1 MRHAI
6 LLSILVICSSR
17 SLCAQP
23 ITHGKASWYGYEWT
37 TGKRGVMANGRKFNP
52 QAFSAASYEYP
63 LGSVLLVTN
72 NANGKQVA
80 VMVTDR
86 GPARRLGRLL
96 DLSESAATALD
107 YHEAGITTVDVK
119 VLVPKS

>member
-1 MRHAI
+1 MKHAI
-6 LLSILVICSSR
+6 AIALLLSVGS
-17 SLCAQP
+17 AQAAP
-23 ITHGKASWYGYEWT
+23 IAHGKASWYGYEWT
-37 TGKRGVMANGRKFNP
+37 VGKRGTMANGKRFNP
-52 QAFSAASYEYP
+52 ATYSAASYEYP

>member
-1 MRHAI
+1 MKHAI
-6 LLSILVICSSR
+6 AIALLLSVGS
-17 SLCAQP
+17 AQAAP
-23 ITHGKASWYGYEWT
+23 IAHGKASWYGYEWT
-37 TGKRGVMANGRKFNP
+37 VGKRGTMANGKRFNP
-52 QAFSAASYEYP
+52 ATYSAASYEYP

-72 NANGKQVA
+72 NTNGKQVA

>member
-1 MRHAI
+1 MKHSLMIA
-6 LLSILVICSSR
+6 LLLAAGS
-17 SLCAQP
+17 AQAAP
-23 ITHGKASWYGYEWT
+23 IAHGKASWYGYEWT
-37 TGKRGVMANGRKFNP
+37 TGKRGTMANGKRFNP
-52 QAFSAASYEYP
+52 AVYSAASYEYP

-72 NANGKQVA
+72 NTNGKQVA

-96 DLSESAATALD
+96 DLSESAATALG
-107 YHEAGITTVDVK
+107 YHDAGITTVDVK